1 MRIIVYHLRLYALLI
16 VTGIP
21 HSVAIGIVY
30 QPGSVFAGIQIV
42 ELRSPVNHR
51 TPAKNFILII
61 QQFDKSDRI
70 CSGYVE
76 EHITVF
82 FDLTNLEGLLYLIGK
97 QPVNAMKSCGI
108 DGKFILASGFPII
121 IEVIAAHI
129 ERIMFELKRNVGPYR
144 IYFLA
149 KMNSRTVKAGYR
161 FFKSHGDIIEHVHR
175 RRSVCVYRQELSR
188 FRLIVFLLFL
198 FRLFFLHFLCGQP

>member
-129 ERIMFELKRNVGPYR
+129 ERIMLGFNSELMKFWKYGSP
-144 IYFLA
+144 
-149 KMNSRTVKAGYR
+149 
-161 FFKSHGDIIEHVHR
+161 
-175 RRSVCVYRQELSR
+175 
-188 FRLIVFLLFL
+188 
-198 FRLFFLHFLCGQP
+198 